1 MTVSLPT
8 VNILNLRGWIS
19 FSHRFIS
26 PVRRD
31 SPETNI
37 KWRLIKSLLKI
48 IKLLLIDFKSKG
60 IRSQCVMLTD

>member
-31 SPETNI
+31 SPETQILNGD
-37 KWRLIKSLLKI
+37 LLKV
-48 IKLLLIDFKSKG
+48 S
-60 IRSQCVMLTD
+60 